1 MLSALDISASGLVAQ
16 RMRMFQISNNIANIK
31 STHTSSGEK
40 VPYQPKSVVFETVEA
55 GEAPGTLGPGLG
67 AAGVKVSSV
76 QTLPA
81 EPIWRSEPNHPD
93 AMQAGPHAGEVAY
106 PNIDLMTEFTNA
118 LEAARSYEANL
129 GAMDITKDMEQQTLK
144 ILA

>member
-1 MLSALDISASGLVAQ
+1 MISALDISASGLVAQ
-16 RMRMFQISNNIANIK
+16 RQRMFQISNNIANIK

-40 VPYQPKSVVFETVEA
+40 VPYQPKTVVFETEE
-55 GEAPGTLGPGLG
+55 GSNG

-76 QTLPA
+76 QSLPT
-81 EPIWRSEPNHPD
+81 EPIWRREPNHPD
-93 AMQAGPHAGEVAY
+93 AVKSGPHAGEVAY

-129 GAMDITKDMEQQTLK
+129 GAMDISKDMEQQTLK